1 MMKTKIYKLGDIT
14 KNISDGVH
22 NTVIDDPN
30 GECFLLS
37 AKNIKNGIV
46 SYDYTDRRISKE
58 IRIKLNKRTKMEPG
72 DVAIT
77 TVGTIGEL
85 AVLKNNCV
93 DFEFQRSVGIIK
105 TDEKILYPI
114 FLFYILKDSSYQNYF
129 KALAIGAAQ
138 QCIFLKTL
146 KSLKV
151 QIPNL
156 YIQVKIAN
164 VLSKYDELIG
174 NNNQRIKLL
183 EQMAEEL
190 YKEWFVRF
198 RFSEYQKIKFK
209 DSKLG
214 KIPESFETINVYK
227 VLDYFVGGGWG
238 NDNPSDEFPID
249 AYVIRGADFPEISKS
264 DTSTCPYRF
273 HKISNYKPRK
283 LKENDIVFE
292 ISGGT
297 QEQPVGRVVLVTKG
311 ILDQLD
317 DKAICA
323 SFCKLLRVNESVTPL
338 YFYYW
343 LKYLYDTRIIEQFQL
358 QSTGIINFKFE
369 YFLRKGP
376 VLLPPYSLMEDF
388 DRRIKLIRDEI
399 DSLAKSNSNLIK
411 QRDSLLPRLMS
422 GKLSVEGKEI
432 V

>member
-1 MMKTKIYKLGDIT
+1 MRKMIPLNEYCSSVRDGTHDSPKPTEEGKYLIT
-14 KNISDGVH
+14 SRHLN
-22 NTVIDDPN
+22 N
-30 GECFLLS
+30 GEIDFS
-37 AKNIKNGIV
+37 NAYK
-46 SYDYTDRRISKE
+46 ISLDDFEK
-58 IRIKLNKRTKMEPG
+58 INKRSKVERWDLLMSM
-72 DVAIT
+72 I
-77 TVGTIGEL
+77 GTIGRLYVVKEEPDYAIKNL
-85 AVLKNNCV
+85 ALFKIGDEWRAKYLYYYLSSQPVQ
-93 DFEFQRSVGIIK
+93 DYFEAVANGTSQHFVGLGYLRKFKIPDWDTNTLQIIK
-105 TDEKILYPI
+105 VLN
-114 FLFYILKDSSYQNYF
+114 NYD
-129 KALAIGAAQ
+129 
-138 QCIFLKTL
+138 C
-146 KSLKV
+146 
-151 QIPNL
+151 
-156 YIQVKIAN
+156 
-164 VLSKYDELIG
+164 LIE
-174 NNNQRIKLL
+174 NNKKRINLL

-198 RFSEYQKIKFK
+198 RFPDYQKVKFK

-214 KIPESFETINVYK
+214 KIPESFETINVDK

-238 NDNPSDEFPID
+238 NDDFSDEFPID

-264 DTSTCPYRF
+264 DVSTCPYRF
-273 HKISNYKPRK
+273 HKFSNYKPRK

-323 SFCKLLRVNESVTPL
+323 SFCKLLRVNGSAMPL